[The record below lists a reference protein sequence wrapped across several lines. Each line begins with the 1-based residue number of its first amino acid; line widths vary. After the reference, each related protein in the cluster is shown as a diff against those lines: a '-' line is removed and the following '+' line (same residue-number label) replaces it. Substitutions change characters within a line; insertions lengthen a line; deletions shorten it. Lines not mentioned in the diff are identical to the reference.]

1 MFLDKV
7 GDIHRHEGFNK
18 ALKHPQ
24 LRAGEAAELV
34 FDHRFCEL
42 FRSLDREVTGI
53 VMKRE
58 SPFVVNGSGRESV
71 EDGGGGTGSVA
82 AEQLRAEIEQYKQ
95 FIRELA
101 GTRVAVEEMRQ
112 REQELRDQNS
122 ILQAQAIN

>member
-1 MFLDKV
+1 MIPIVIYCDTYC
-7 GDIHRHEGFNK
+7 DIVIPIVIYFDI
-18 ALKHPQ
+18 
-24 LRAGEAAELV
+24 V

-71 EDGGGGTGSVA
+71 EDGGGGSGSVA

-95 FIRELA
+95 FIRYS
-101 GTRVAVEEMRQ
+101 TVQ
-112 REQELRDQNS
+112 
-122 ILQAQAIN
+122 